1 MRCVKELKGLMCR
14 TNEVTSLEERKE
26 AELFIIT
33 TVQSELFS
41 KEIKYLKSKET
52 ITRDRAN
59 RLHKLNPF
67 LDEKGVLR
75 VGGRL
80 KHADLHPHIKHP
92 AILPSKTHISRL
104 LIEHFHQKV
113 HHQGRGMTMNE
124 LRSNGIW
131 LLGCSHAVSSYIYKC
146 VKCRKFRRNAEVQ
159 RMADL
164 PRERVET
171 SPPFSYC
178 GMDCFGPFYVKE
190 GRKELKR
197 YGLLFTCL
205 CSRAVHIELLDDMTS
220 DAFINALRSFIAIR
234 GSVRQLR
241 SDQGTN
247 FVGARREF
255 LESVKK
261 MDQESLRQL
270 GCEFVMN
277 PASASHMGGA
287 WERQIRTIRSVLTSI
302 LDHSS
307 KRLDT
312 SSLRTYLY
320 EVMAIINSRPLTT
333 HLLNDPTG
341 PQPLT
346 PNHIL
351 TMKSSVV
358 LPPPGEFVKEDLYLR
373 KRWRKVQYLANEFW
387 TRWKREYL
395 LNLQQRGKW
404 CKTQRNAKIND
415 IVMLMD
421 NSLPRNEWKLA
432 KVTKV
437 YPSEDGIIRKLEL
450 LISDATLDDQG
461 KRVNKPVYL
470 ERPIH
475 KTVTLLEAE

>member
-1 MRCVKELKGLMCR
+1 
-14 TNEVTSLEERKE
+14 
-26 AELFIIT
+26 
-33 TVQSELFS
+33 
-41 KEIKYLKSKET
+41 
-52 ITRDRAN
+52 
-59 RLHKLNPF
+59 
-67 LDEKGVLR
+67 
-75 VGGRL
+75 
-80 KHADLHPHIKHP
+80 
-92 AILPSKTHISRL
+92 
-104 LIEHFHQKV
+104 
-113 HHQGRGMTMNE
+113 MTMNE

-131 LLGCSHAVSSYIYKC
+131 ILGCSHTVSSYIYKC
-146 VKCRKFRRNAEVQ
+146 VKCRKFRRNTEVQ

-164 PRERVET
+164 PCERVEA
-171 SPPFSYC
+171 SPPFTYC
-178 GMDCFGPFYVKE
+178 GVDCFGPFYIKE

-220 DAFINALRSFIAIR
+220 DAFINSLRTLIAIR
-234 GSVRQLR
+234 GNVRQLW

-255 LESVKK
+255 LESVKE
-261 MDQESLRQL
+261 MDQENIKQL

-277 PASASHMGGA
+277 PPSASHMGGA

-307 KRLDT
+307 KRLDI

-333 HLLNDPTG
+333 HLLSDPTA

-395 LNLQQRGKW
+395 LNLQQRNKW
-404 CKTQRNAKIND
+404 YKTQRNAKIND
-415 IVMLMD
+415 IVILMD
-421 NSLPRNEWKLA
+421 NSLPRNEWRLA

-437 YPSEDGIIRKLEL
+437 FPSEDGVIRKLEL
-450 LISDATLDDQG
+450 LMSDATLDDQG

-475 KTVTLLEAE
+475 KTVTIVEAE